1 MNHLNQTYNSIKYRY
16 NGLPNKIQIIII
28 ALSVS
33 LIYILPLLTISNGVL
48 MAMTCIFILI
58 ECWVY
63 LAYGKVRLI
72 LGLFTKLGRE

>member
-33 LIYILPLLTISNGVL
+33 LIYILP
-48 MAMTCIFILI
+48 
-58 ECWVY
+58 CW
-63 LAYGKVRLI
+63 AGSE
-72 LGLFTKLGRE
+72 LFLSFLQI

>member
-48 MAMTCIFILI
+48 NGDDLHFHIDR
-58 ECWVY
+58 CWVY

>member
-48 MAMTCIFILI
+48 NGDDLHFHINFRTF
-58 ECWVY
+58 Y
-63 LAYGKVRLI
+63 KV
-72 LGLFTKLGRE
+72 GQGVNYFYPF

>member
-48 MAMTCIFILI
+48 NGDDLHFHIDRMLGLSSI
-58 ECWVY
+58 WKSPV
-63 LAYGKVRLI
+63 I